1 MAVVVVLIMGGV
13 AAANIGLGIP
23 LIVLTSDPAAIAEAP
38 FYLGAVTMLRTALLA
53 GAAAVC
59 LVAARVV
66 RGRDRQLGG
75 FLTALGLFS
84 VVFVLDD
91 SFQGHEHVLA
101 EILGVPQPLTLVVYA
116 MVALAGAI
124 RYGRLVLRLPE
135 AGVLLFAFPC
145 FVFAALADTLSG
157 PLFTPLLETTAELS
171 GIVSLAFFGLRLSLS
186 ALHAAAGRELV

>member
-1 MAVVVVLIMGGV
+1 MAVVVVVIMGGV

-38 FYLGAVTMLRTALLA
+38 FYLGAVTMLRTALFA

-84 VVFVLDD
+84 VVFVFDD
-91 SFQGHEHVLA
+91 SFQGHKHVLP
-101 EILGVPQPLTLVVYA
+101 EILGVPQPLTFVVYGMA
-116 MVALAGAI
+116 ALAGAI
-124 RYGRLVLRLPE
+124 RYGASSCVCQRRAYSCSPSR
-135 AGVLLFAFPC
+135 ASSSRP
-145 FVFAALADTLSG
+145 S
-157 PLFTPLLETTAELS
+157 PIP
-171 GIVSLAFFGLRLSLS
+171 
-186 ALHAAAGRELV
+186 